1 MKFLFKLLM
10 VVVLMVAA
18 VVGFETLR
26 LGSVDDAIDCV
37 VQVLNVEELSE
48 GLEDAVSDIDI
59 PSLSGPRGTYYCGS
73 NSLEFRSDGTVISTF
88 LGLQEKGKFSMDGN
102 EITYSTDE
110 NSCFA
115 TITIPAFSGRI
126 YRQITKSKKIT
137 L

>member
-102 EITYSTDE
+102 EITYSGGGIDTIGVYDSE
-110 NSCFA
+110 NETVTFA
-115 TITIPAFSGRI
+115 GQL
-126 YRQITKSKKIT
+126 YSKN
-137 L
+137 